1 MRRGFTLVELLL
13 VIAIMGLLGAT
24 ATGGYRAMV
33 RGMEERGVMQ
43 NVNAFIR
50 AAYQR
55 AQVDRQ
61 PVAVFFWNETVRS
74 KTADEL
80 EVVIGRAVAVRRHGR
95 ISRVDGSVLV
105 DEFGDLDRTF
115 MAQGEQEDGAT
126 GGGANDALIE
136 LYPMDDVSALAANGD
151 LKRSLVQPHVRSQP
165 DVVQF
170 LGGLKTGEQDASNE
184 IPGYGFVVEKSG
196 GVNWRQGMAYGLE
209 FQRLDLPA
217 NYIFGSS
224 HSSDAG
230 NPVRGAG
237 TLVFDVGRNNNSGRN
252 TGGTVGSGTIEV
264 NALRQHGTSLEPV
277 SIATSDPPDRRM

>member
-13 VIAIMGLLGAT
+13 VITIMGLLGAT

-55 AQVDRQ
+55 AQIDRQ
-61 PVAVFFWNETVRS
+61 PTVVFFWNETVRS
-74 KTADEL
+74 KTADAL

-115 MAQGEQEDGAT
+115 MSQGDEPPT
-126 GGGANDALIE
+126 GGTGDALIE
-136 LYPMDDVSALAANGD
+136 LYPLDDVSALASSGD

-170 LGGLKTGEQDASNE
+170 LGGLKTGEQDGSNE
-184 IPGYGFVVEKSG
+184 IPGYGFIVEKSG
-196 GVNWRQGMAYGLE
+196 GVNWKQGMAYGLE

-237 TLVFDVGRNNNSGRN
+237 TLVFDVGRNDNSGRN
-252 TGGTVGSGTIEV
+252 TGGTVGNGTIEV
-264 NALRQHGTSLEPV
+264 NVLRQKGTSLEPV